1 MKKKCVLCLKG
12 EIKIFVNLGN
22 SPLANN
28 LISSKDLN
36 KKEKK
41 YPLVLGKCKKCN
53 HVQLHSL
60 VKPKNMFDNYLYLSS
75 ASSTL
80 EKHLHS
86 QYQSS
91 LIRNHQEQR
100 TSDLSKTGFLEDVK
114 ES

>member
-60 VKPKNMFDNYLYLSS
+60 VNPKNMFDNYLYLSS

-80 EKHLHS
+80 EKHLT
-86 QYQSS
+86 SS
-91 LIRNHQEQR
+91 LRGLQPV
-100 TSDLSKTGFLEDVK
+100 TSATTHNFGKRIGLWI
-114 ES
+114 